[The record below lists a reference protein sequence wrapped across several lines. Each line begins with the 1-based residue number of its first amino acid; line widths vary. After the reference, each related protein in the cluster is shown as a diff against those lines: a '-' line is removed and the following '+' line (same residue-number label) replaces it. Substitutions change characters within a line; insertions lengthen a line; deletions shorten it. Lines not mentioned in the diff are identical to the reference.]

1 MDAVVCFVESFSV
14 YRKVVGETV
23 VFVEVAVLV
32 GLVEAARTVDTVGY
46 IFAVGLI
53 VSSCRFWRDK
63 MKVCSYFLRPSTNE
77 HFNKPVSKWLG
88 NSIT

>member
-1 MDAVVCFVESFSV
+1 MDSVVCFVESFSV

-23 VFVEVAVLV
+23 VFVEVALVV
-32 GLVEAARTVDTVGY
+32 GLVEAALTVDTVGY

-53 VSSCRFWRDK
+53 VSACQFWKDN
-63 MKVCSYFLRPSTNE
+63 MNVCSYFLRPSTNE

-88 NSIT
+88 NSST

>member
-14 YRKVVGETV
+14 YRKVMGETV

-32 GLVEAARTVDTVGY
+32 GIVEAEWTVDTVGY

-53 VSSCRFWRDK
+53 VSACRFWK
-63 MKVCSYFLRPSTNE
+63 ENMNVCSYFLRPSTNE
-77 HFNKPVSKWLG
+77 HFNKPVRNG
-88 NSIT
+88 